1 MFDISFADSGEIL
14 LSGRFDAT
22 QVDRAREELDRV
34 NSSCTVN
41 FENLDYISSAGLGV
55 LLSVQKRLGNSGNRL
70 KLIRLNQ
77 HIREVFTIAGFDQVF
92 EIE

>member
-1 MFDISFADSGEIL
+1 MFDIEIKDNGEVF

-22 QVDRAREELDRV
+22 QVDRARQEFDRIHT
-34 NSSCTVN
+34 SCRVN

-55 LLSVQKRLGNSGNRL
+55 LLSVQKRLSNTGGRL
-70 KLIRLNQ
+70 TLAGLNQ
-77 HIREVFTIAGFDQVF
+77 HIREVFQIAHFDQVF